1 MASVTLK
8 DLPEDL
14 HGPLKPECRTLIDK
28 PASQGDNCRMTPLLE
43 VHRDEVAVVCRRLGV
58 ERLDV
63 FGSAAREDFDPNRS
77 DLDFLVRFA
86 PPHDSGYADR
96 YLELAEVLERVFQ
109 RRVDLL
115 TERSLHNPILK
126 QTIASDRLNLYGI

>member
-1 MASVTLK
+1 
-8 DLPEDL
+8 
-14 HGPLKPECRTLIDK
+14 
-28 PASQGDNCRMTPLLE
+28 MTALLE
-43 VHRDEVAVVCRRLGV
+43 VHRDEVAAVCRRLGV

-63 FGSAAREDFDPNRS
+63 FGSAVREDFDPNRS

-86 PPHDSGYADR
+86 SPHDSGYADR
-96 YLELAEVLERVFQ
+96 YLELAEGLERVFQ

-126 QTIASDRLNLYGI
+126 QTIASDCLNFYGI